1 MLILVIVESLYFYT
15 FDYCKYFVCY
25 FGKLEIF
32 QCGRV
37 TLTLLS
43 GANNLEAQVLRIINE
58 SVIDEYLMH
67 FSFLY
72 QSTGREVRNMSLACA
87 VCQRSPVCYD
97 ME

>member
-1 MLILVIVESLYFYT
+1 MLIIVIVESLYFYT
-15 FDYCKYFVCY
+15 FDYCKYICY

-37 TLTLLS
+37 TLGKLS
-43 GANNLEAQVLRIINE
+43 GSNNLEAQVLRIINE
-58 SVIDEYLMH
+58 SVIDEFLML

-87 VCQRSPVCYD
+87 VCQLSPVCYD